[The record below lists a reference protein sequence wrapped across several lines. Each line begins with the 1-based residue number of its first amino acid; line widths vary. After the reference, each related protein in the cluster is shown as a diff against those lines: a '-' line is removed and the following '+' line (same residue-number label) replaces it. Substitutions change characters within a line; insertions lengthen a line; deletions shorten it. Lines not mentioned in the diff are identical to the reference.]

1 MNDIY
6 RGEIYHIHETEV
18 HGSEQS
24 GGRPGIIISNDIG
37 NKYAP
42 VVIVVYLTTQEKKP
56 LPTHVKINTICK
68 PSIALCEQ
76 IETVCKARIGKYIG
90 QITEEEQKHLD
101 QALGVSI
108 GIGLNI
114 KSNKVVQSWAKNYE
128 KASSRTMKMAIE
140 KAGILK
146 LSKQE
151 ENGEQTKE
159 EMGDKNAWYKNL
171 IQLETEKNIYQKLYF
186 NLLEQQLQ
194 MR

>member
-1 MNDIY
+1 M
-6 RGEIYHIHETEV
+6 
-18 HGSEQS
+18 
-24 GGRPGIIISNDIG
+24 
-37 NKYAP
+37 
-42 VVIVVYLTTQEKKP
+42 
-56 LPTHVKINTICK
+56 
-68 PSIALCEQ
+68 
-76 IETVCKARIGKYIG
+76 
-90 QITEEEQKHLD
+90 
-101 QALGVSI
+101 
-108 GIGLNI
+108 
-114 KSNKVVQSWAKNYE
+114 QSWAKNYE
-128 KASSRTMKMAIE
+128 KASSQTIKTAIE